1 MPFYKKDLA
10 GAKNRWR
17 SNLSEAMKRQA
28 LHARCPQC
36 NRKGALRRIED
47 GSGGSFRI
55 CRWPDCG
62 FESRP

>member
-10 GAKNRWR
+10 GAKDRWR
-17 SNLSEAMKRQA
+17 ANLSDAMKRQA

-36 NRKGALRRIED
+36 GRKGALRRIED
-47 GSGGSFRI
+47 GSGGSIRI

-62 FESRP
+62 YESSS